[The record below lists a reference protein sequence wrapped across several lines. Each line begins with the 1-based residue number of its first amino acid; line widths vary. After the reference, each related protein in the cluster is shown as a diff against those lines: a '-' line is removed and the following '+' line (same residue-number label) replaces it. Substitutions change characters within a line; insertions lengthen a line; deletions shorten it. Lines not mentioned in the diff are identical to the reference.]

1 MDVKERIRELIDL
14 IDNRDL
20 LNTILNL
27 IVNLM
32 ERL

>member
-1 MDVKERIRELIDL
+1 MDAKERIRELIDL
-14 IDNRDL
+14 IDNQDL

>member
-1 MDVKERIRELIDL
+1 MDAKERIRELIEL

>member
-1 MDVKERIRELIDL
+1 MDVKERIRELIEL

>member
-14 IDNRDL
+14 IDNQDL

>member
-1 MDVKERIRELIDL
+1 MDAKERIRELIDL

>member
-1 MDVKERIRELIDL
+1 MDVKERIRDLIDL
-14 IDNRDL
+14 IDNQDL